1 MGEFRLLR
9 DTYDEEGERLLFP
22 NSRVSATGTCA
33 VSGWSVFVEEVII
46 SWWFLKVAAHWLEA
60 FSSCGRSMRECLF
73 DLRRYSAF
81 AGVLAACML
90 DNNTQFVNKLNFPS
104 KFGCQDS
111 FDPKILIV

>member
-90 DNNTQFVNKLNFPS
+90 DNNTQFVNKLNF
-104 KFGCQDS
+104 S
-111 FDPKILIV
+111 F